1 MKERH
6 NSFLKRMAARNLASR
21 VVLLEK
27 QNNTVQLMT
36 EIKTKKILS
45 LTVPY
50 SLTKSFSS
58 RKRKTEE
65 TFEKC
70 IYCSFFFV
78 VKLLQKQRK
87 ATIGEKKIV

>member
-1 MKERH
+1 
-6 NSFLKRMAARNLASR
+6 MAARNLASR

>member
-6 NSFLKRMAARNLASR
+6 NSFFEKRMAARNLASR

-36 EIKTKKILS
+36 EIKTKKKILS

-58 RKRKTEE
+58 RKRNTE
-65 TFEKC
+65 KNV
-70 IYCSFFFV
+70 Y
-78 VKLLQKQRK
+78 
-87 ATIGEKKIV
+87 IVLFSSS

>member
-36 EIKTKKILS
+36 EIKTKNKILS

-58 RKRKTEE
+58 RKRNTE
-65 TFEKC
+65 KNV
-70 IYCSFFFV
+70 Y
-78 VKLLQKQRK
+78 
-87 ATIGEKKIV
+87 IVLFSSS